1 MTTPKVLRIVRPY
14 QTQVEFIAAESWAI
28 QKDGLIA
35 LGEPELPIGT
45 LVRCEIGLA
54 SGLQLIRVEGE
65 VEGYAPAKGGRPGG
79 PKLRIR
85 RVTPSSKEFILT
97 VLRARRA
104 SLRPIAGG
112 SEGESRPVEVIVAA
126 EAAVLAP
133 PLPTSEARKALS
145 NRPVSELVRPPNRDE
160 LLEQLRE
167 RSRSRPTP
175 INSRPD
181 LPKP

>member
-1 MTTPKVLRIVRPY
+1 MTTPKVFRIVRPY

-28 QKDGLIA
+28 QKDGIIVV
-35 LGEPELPIGT
+35 GEPELPLGT
-45 LVRCEIGLA
+45 LVRCEIALA

-65 VEGYAPAKGGRPGG
+65 VEGYAPAKGSRPGG
-79 PKLRIR
+79 PKLRVR

-112 SEGESRPVEVIVAA
+112 SEGESKPVEVIVAA
-126 EAAVLAP
+126 EAGILAP
-133 PLPTSEARKALS
+133 PPATSEARKALS
-145 NRPVSELVRPPNRDE
+145 NRPVSEFVRPPNRDA

-167 RSRSRPTP
+167 RARSRPTP
-175 INSRPD
+175 LSAGPE